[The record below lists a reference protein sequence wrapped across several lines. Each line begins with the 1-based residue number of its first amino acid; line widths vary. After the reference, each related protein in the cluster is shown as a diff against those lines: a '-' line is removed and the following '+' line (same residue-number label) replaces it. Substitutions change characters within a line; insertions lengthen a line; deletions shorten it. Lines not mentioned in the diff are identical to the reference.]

1 MADDGVG
8 ARGGRLAGGTLGLGR
23 VWEGDVGEGVDEG
36 GDDLGAARRVGGG
49 ARDGRAVGAPARLL
63 LGG

>member
-8 ARGGRLAGGTLGLGR
+8 AVGGRLAGGTLGLGR

-36 GDDLGAARRVGGG
+36 GDDLGA
-49 ARDGRAVGAPARLL
+49 L
-63 LGG
+63 